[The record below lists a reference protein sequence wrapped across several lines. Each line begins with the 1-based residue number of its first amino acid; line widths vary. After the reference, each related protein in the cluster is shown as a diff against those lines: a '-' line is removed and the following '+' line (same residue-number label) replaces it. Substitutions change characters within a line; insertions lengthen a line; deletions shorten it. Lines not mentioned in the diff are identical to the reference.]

1 MSYKEIIEHYE
12 KCFDDFGF
20 SLKGVDWT
28 KEDQANIRYQVMID
42 SIYFYEKSFKLSKK
56 VSVLDFGCGLSH
68 LYNYIL
74 KKNLK
79 QIDYTGLEISEKFFN
94 ESKKKYPQNKYIL
107 GDILKEPSILK
118 INYDYIILNGVF
130 TEKRN
135 LTYDYMFEYLKKMIS
150 IIFAKSNKAVAFN
163 VMSKHVDY
171 EKDILFHLS
180 IDDMANFLSKK
191 ISRNFIIRNDYGLYE
206 YSVYIYK

>member
-1 MSYKEIIEHYE
+1 VSYKEIIEHYE